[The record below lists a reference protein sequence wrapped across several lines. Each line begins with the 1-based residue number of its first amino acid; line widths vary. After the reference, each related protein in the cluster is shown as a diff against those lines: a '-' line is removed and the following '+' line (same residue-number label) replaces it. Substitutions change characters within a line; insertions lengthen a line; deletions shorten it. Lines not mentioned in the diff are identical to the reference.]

1 MQENP
6 PTLFILSGLPA
17 SGKSTLSKCLAKRHN
32 AIYLRIDTIEQGL
45 QDICNINGEEG
56 EGYRLA
62 YKIANDNLT
71 LGIHVVADSCNTT
84 PLSRNAWEAVA
95 QSIGCPFINIEVLC
109 SDKKEHKKRAETRN
123 VDIENFQ
130 KPDWNAIESRKYHP
144 WNSERICIDTAGK
157 SIEETEDELHS
168 KIREFLTS
176 KKASIH

>member
-1 MQENP
+1 MQKSP

-17 SGKSTLSKCLAKRHN
+17 SGKSTLSKYIAKRYN

-45 QDICNINGEEG
+45 RDICNVSGEEG

-84 PLSRNAWEAVA
+84 PLSRKAWEAVA
-95 QSIGCPFINIEVLC
+95 QSIGCSFINIEVLC
-109 SDKKEHKKRAETRN
+109 SDKKEHKKRSETRKAEIKN
-123 VDIENFQ
+123 LIA
-130 KPDWNAIESRKYHP
+130 PDWNAIENREYYP
-144 WNSERICIDTAGK
+144 WSSERISIDTAGK

-168 KIREFLTS
+168 KIREFLAS
-176 KKASIH
+176 EKASIH